1 MNCRY
6 LIMSSKKGNKIKYLL
21 VVFLLLPLLFGC
33 NEVNEKTIKV
43 SNEELIYYEEKL
55 DIDLPYSDDINKTTY
70 EYKNTD
76 YQIMFNSII
85 EVDYSSSSDIEIF
98 EKTMLEDKRF
108 QNRLNTQLYVPLEYE
123 SNSKYTYYLFYNN
136 ESNTIIDRP
145 LISDTYNIIQ
155 LAYIVDMKKMYI
167 YDYQINI

>member
-1 MNCRY
+1 
-6 LIMSSKKGNKIKYLL
+6 MSSKKGNKIKYLL
-21 VVFLLLPLLFGC
+21 VGFLLLPLLFGC
-33 NEVNEKTIKV
+33 NEVNEKTMKV

-55 DIDLPYSDDINKTTY
+55 DIDLPYSDDITKTTY

-85 EVDYSSSSDIEIF
+85 EVDYATSNEVENF
-98 EKTMLEDKRF
+98 ERTILEDKRF

-123 SNSKYTYYLFYNN
+123 SNSKYTYYLFYDN

-167 YDYQINI
+167 YDYQIII